1 MKHMHPFI
9 DPPGFPPS
17 RSKLDQN
24 VYPRAEPVWYRLNLN
39 LTMVFEYKVVH
50 RHRPKQRYVPSSWN
64 HFLRVSKTQNKRL
77 ESD

>member
-1 MKHMHPFI
+1 MVPM
-9 DPPGFPPS
+9 
-17 RSKLDQN
+17 
-24 VYPRAEPVWYRLNLN
+24 WYRCGKNLN
-39 LTMVFEYKVVH
+39 LTMAFEYKVVR

>member
-1 MKHMHPFI
+1 MVPM
-9 DPPGFPPS
+9 
-17 RSKLDQN
+17 
-24 VYPRAEPVWYRLNLN
+24 WYRCGKNLN
-39 LTMVFEYKVVH
+39 LTMVFEYKVVR